1 MKLLQKF
8 TRDIFFFLPRSS
20 YSLSLVQ
27 EPSIW
32 NETRKEREREKIIRK
47 RYIENSDEI
56 ADTIETNFCTIAWN
70 GEVERGN
77 CPVHGWSRG
86 EEEGK
91 RKGIVPW
98 SLAYFTMRTLD
109 IFPFKFRWPFQK
121 LKSLEKSSCT
131 SYEFANCSM
140 QNSFQMFVFF
150 LSLFTERKNM
160 WYMKIWLGKKKSFV
174 FFVYYVYFNIFFF
187 SPSFSIRII
196 SVWLLIGPINWTN
209 IILAITNR

>member
-131 SYEFANCSM
+131 SYKFANCSM
-140 QNSFQMFVFF
+140 QNSFQVFVFF
-150 LSLFTERKNM
+150 F
-160 WYMKIWLGKKKSFV
+160 
-174 FFVYYVYFNIFFF
+174 IFF
-187 SPSFSIRII
+187 PREKKYVIYEN
-196 SVWLLIGPINWTN
+196 LIGKEK
-209 IILAITNR
+209 ILCLFRLLCIFQYLFFFPLFFD